1 MDAKEVKRKP
11 KIRDIRRQY
20 GLTSRDVADAAG
32 VELQTE
38 YLLEIGGLVSSKEVE
53 CVLDALS
60 HLTGEQFTSENVG
73 GLCAPPNRIT
83 KSSPS
88 INVMH

>member
-1 MDAKEVKRKP
+1 MEAKEVERKP

-38 YLLEIGGLVSSKEVE
+38 YLLEIGGLVGSEEVE
-53 CVLDALS
+53 QVLNALS
-60 HLTGEQFTSENVG
+60 RLTGEQFTSENVC
-73 GLCAPPNRIT
+73 GLCTPPNRVT
-83 KSSPS
+83 KSSS
-88 INVMH
+88 SANVMH